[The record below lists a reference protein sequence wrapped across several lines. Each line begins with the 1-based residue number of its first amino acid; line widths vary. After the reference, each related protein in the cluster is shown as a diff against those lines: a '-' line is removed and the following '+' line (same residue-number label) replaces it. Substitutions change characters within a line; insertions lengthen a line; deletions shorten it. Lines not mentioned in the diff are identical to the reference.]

1 MSIFF
6 AGSELLGIAMGI
18 ERNGVA
24 FYQALADKAQNN
36 DIKATYNYLVD
47 QEKKHLELFQGML
60 SSVGEYKPPEAY
72 AEEYMLYLKSLID
85 NRVFAD
91 PTEAK
96 QKAEKIS
103 DVTEALDL
111 GIQAEKDSILF
122 YSEMQSLVSDTDRRV
137 LNDVIDEEKRH
148 VRRLYE
154 MKQTVPKR

>member
-6 AGSELLGIAMGI
+6 SGSELLGIATGI
-18 ERNGVA
+18 ERNGAA
-24 FYQALADKAQNN
+24 FYQALADNTSDNN
-36 DIKATYNYLVD
+36 LKATYNYLTD

-72 AEEYMLYLKSLID
+72 AGEYMLYLKSLID
-85 NRVFAD
+85 NRVFTD

-103 DVTEALDL
+103 DVGEALDL

-122 YSEMQSLVSDTDRRV
+122 YSEMQNLVKDADRQV
-137 LNDVIDEEKRH
+137 LTDVIDEEKRH

-154 MKQTVPKR
+154 IKQTLQKR